1 MSYILKAIRKA
12 ELERQRDNKADLK
25 NAILQSQQP
34 PPEKHKHRLL
44 IILLI
49 CNLTAFLLFF
59 WYHQRQNKA
68 KKTDTVATIESIT
81 LARQNPPAFSKTGI
95 IKSSKHSSEQV
106 KKTKVASVENKVS
119 LETLL
124 EKKPVRGEEKSKTKI
139 TTESLKPKISTNHKS
154 IIVAKKPKTALVKD
168 QSKPIVNE
176 DNTNIKSIKTSSNS
190 QIVQS
195 HPSVNRKIY
204 TEQRIP
210 FLDELPLSFQHMVPK
225 LNINVH
231 AYSDDPQERFIIV
244 DMVRYEEGQKVTQ
257 DLKLEEIRPD
267 ELVLTFSGKT
277 FRIKRP

>member
-68 KKTDTVATIESIT
+68 KKTDTVATIEPIT
-81 LARQNPPAFSKTGI
+81 LARQNPPAFSKTGA
-95 IKSSKHSSEQV
+95 IKSSKHSSKQV

-119 LETLL
+119 LKTLL
-124 EKKPVRGEEKSKTKI
+124 EKKPVIGEEKSKTKI

-168 QSKPIVNE
+168 QS
-176 DNTNIKSIKTSSNS
+176 
-190 QIVQS
+190 
-195 HPSVNRKIY
+195 HPNVNRKIY